1 MEAPMTPQQSLIETE
16 IARLFTEAEQ
26 GRKRG
31 RRARSWRT
39 PLAMFLKFVSA
50 ISAVVLAAKLQP
62 DFQQAIG
69 IASLSGI
76 LLDGIISNHPR
87 LIAAAEAGYAYE
99 FLIDAVWATYNRELN
114 PLKNELQA
122 AVTAKSDTK
131 EIEKKI
137 NDLQEGTQKQLAEG
151 ILEIKKNQA
160 AQDLRALQ
168 ALSLDL
174 ERAAAQKAKP

>member
-1 MEAPMTPQQSLIETE
+1 M
-16 IARLFTEAEQ
+16 

-69 IASLSGI
+69 ISSLSGI

-87 LIAAAEAGYAYE
+87 LIAAAYE
-99 FLIDAVWATYNRELN
+99 FLIDAVWATYNRELS

-122 AVTAKSDTK
+122 AVTAKSDTE
-131 EIEKKI
+131 EIEKRI
-137 NDLQEGTQKQLAEG
+137 NSLQEGTQKQLAEG

-168 ALSLDL
+168 ALSLGL
-174 ERAAAQKAKP
+174 ERAAAQKATN